1 VCINQLS
8 SPGARIELEGE
19 TSSDQIDEA
28 WIYFSGGFGEVRIGS
43 DDEALAAFHLLS
55 EIEGIVPALES
66 SHAIA
71 WLVRSASSFPGKL
84 AIVNLSGRGD
94 KDLGIVEGR

>member
-1 VCINQLS
+1 MRQRC
-8 SPGARIELEGE
+8 
-19 TSSDQIDEA
+19 
-28 WIYFSGGFGEVRIGS
+28 FSRPIWGLLAAV
-43 DDEALAAFHLLS
+43 AAFHLLS

-71 WLVRSASSFPGKL
+71 WLVRSASLVPGKL